1 MTAALYGITLYGIR
15 NCDTV
20 KKARAWLERHGIEYR
35 FHDFRVDG
43 LSETLAR
50 QWIDELGID
59 VVVNK
64 RGTTWRQLDDTT
76 RATLNAENAPALL
89 VEKPA
94 LIKRPVLDIGHQRC
108 VGFDE
113 KSWQDIFRKHT
124 L

>member
-1 MTAALYGITLYGIR
+1 MSGITVYGIK

-20 KKARAWLERHGIEYR
+20 KKARAWLERHAIEYR

-43 LSETLAR
+43 LSEELAQR
-50 QWIDELGID
+50 WIRELGLD

-64 RGTTWRQLDDTT
+64 RGTTWRQLDENS
-76 RATLNAENAPALL
+76 RETLTEKNAPALL
-89 VEKPA
+89 AEKPT
-94 LIKRPVLDIGHQRC
+94 LIKRPVLDIGHQRF

-113 KSWQDIFRKHT
+113 KSWQTIFKKHT